1 MKKTII
7 TLIFTL
13 CMTFGIFAQ
22 KGKKTIKEKHQHSE
36 ISAVL
41 KEDAKDPICKMSVAK
56 GTKDVSVYQGKQFGF
71 CSVVCKEM
79 FDKNPKKYA
88 VVKH

>member
-7 TLIFTL
+7 TLICTVCL
-13 CMTFGIFAQ
+13 TFGIFAQ
-22 KGKKTIKEKHQHSE
+22 KEKKSTKGKHEHSKINE
-36 ISAVL
+36 VL
-41 KEDAKDPICKMSVAK
+41 RKDAKDPICKMSVEK

-88 VVKH
+88 VGKQ